1 MMPSSMYHKNT
12 SLIVKSPN
20 FIDFDSKHGL
30 IFRAFFVVFFVLQVL
45 SPGAVALLRTM
56 VFL

>member
-1 MMPSSMYHKNT
+1 MMPSSMYHKNK
-12 SLIVKSPN
+12 SLIVKSHN

-30 IFRAFFVVFFVLQVL
+30 FRAFFVVFVLQVL
-45 SPGAVALLRTM
+45 SPGAVALLRTT